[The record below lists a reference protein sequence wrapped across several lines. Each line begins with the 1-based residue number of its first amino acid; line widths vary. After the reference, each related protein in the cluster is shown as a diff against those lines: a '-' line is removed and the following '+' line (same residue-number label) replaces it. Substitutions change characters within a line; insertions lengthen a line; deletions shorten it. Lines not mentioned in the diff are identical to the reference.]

1 MDSDGKDAF
10 PVGWFMA
17 SARFDGSSLT
27 FTASP
32 LNRAS

>member
-17 SARFDGSSLT
+17 SAHFDGGLLT
-27 FTASP
+27 FTAS